1 MEKMKKDQFSRLVI
15 LLLILALNSFRKAY
29 GQSGREIL
37 EQTGVKGGLIVHID
51 CGDGQL
57 TAALRDNERYI
68 VHGLDTNTK
77 DIEAARRHIQSLGL
91 YGPVSVQ
98 QWNGVVLPYA
108 DNLASLVVVD
118 KPNRISMNEIMRVLR
133 PLGVAYVNSGSK
145 WIKTTKPWPDEI
157 DEWTHWQH
165 SADGNA
171 VARDKVVD
179 SPRRIQWVADPVW
192 QRHHNLV
199 PSTSAMVS
207 SRGRMFIIEDEAQT
221 SANAGELPDKW
232 YLVARDAFSGVLL
245 WKRPIKEWGWKT
257 WNTAWE
263 GRFNQP
269 PQLPKRLV
277 AAGDRVYVTLG
288 FSAPVS
294 EIDAATGKVLR
305 ILKGTERTDE
315 IIYQDGKLVLSIGY
329 EAPKPSEGR
338 NKALRR
344 SVCVIDLDSG
354 KKLWDKGAYSGLQAK
369 TDSAAPFGRLEL
381 VAGKKQVFL
390 MDQSAI
396 VGLDLDTG
404 RQNWRIA
411 RPKAKEYLITRYFIR
426 YSDQCVLVYQDGVIL
441 LAQPTWE
448 PKRGWHS
455 FPGTLYAF
463 SAADGKLLWKYPYGG
478 WSHNWQP
485 DVFVVD
491 DKVWIH
497 EHTIVEDNDWRTGHR
512 LDKSNIDY
520 FLIGLD
526 LQTGKIKRRF
536 STNKTLQT
544 DHHHRCYRAKATER
558 FFIASRRGAEF
569 INYETGHNSLN
580 HWARGACLHGFV
592 PCNGM
597 LYLTPH
603 PCVCYLN
610 TKLNGYYALAPKS
623 ERAASAPT
631 TDIAA
636 FEPGPAYEQAYAG
649 RSATANANDWPT
661 FRHDASRSGSTRA
674 SVSHKLKLCWEAAVG
689 GKLTPPV
696 VAGGKVFVAS
706 IDEHRV
712 VALTESNGKQ
722 VWDFTA
728 GGRIDTPP
736 TIHKGLVLFGS
747 ADGWAY
753 CLRESDGQFVWRHRL
768 APEARLIGARNQ
780 LESAWPVHGSILVKD
795 NIAYAA
801 AGRSSYLDSGIF
813 LYELDPV
820 NGNILKKRILYSP
833 DPETDEM
840 IPPDIFVDRKTLQ
853 GTKSDILVSA
863 GSGIFMRRERVFGDN
878 MNLTPYLFAG
888 GGFRDENWFN
898 RVSWEVGP
906 IGKSQLLVFTD
917 KRAYGVKAYLGK
929 GLAKSFQHGNNG
941 HGLWAGELNLNLLS
955 NSDSKEK
962 GKELWSENVPVRFN
976 ALAAAGEILF
986 AAGAIDTINPAD
998 PLAPFEGRAD
1008 SKLWAVDGKD
1018 GRKLSEYHLEGTPVY
1033 DGMAVTEGR
1042 VFVAM
1047 KTGKV
1052 ICFASTGEMGDVMQ
1066 VVKPIASGK
1075 KAHAHTRTYII
1086 SDPQDSAS
1094 YCHCYSQ
1101 VGCYT
1106 HKVPGYSQQ
1115 ILIAKNLFSSSYLL
1129 IKLNSTFPRWL

>member
-1 MEKMKKDQFSRLVI
+1 MKKDQFSKLVI
-15 LLLILALNSFRKAY
+15 LLLVLASNSFLEAH

-77 DIEAARRHIQSLGL
+77 NIKTARRYIQSLGL

-98 QWNGVVLPYA
+98 PWNGLALPYA

-118 KPNRISMNEIMRVLR
+118 KPNRVSMNEVMRVLR
-133 PLGVAYVNSGSK
+133 PLGVAYVKSGGK

-179 SPRRIQWVADPVW
+179 SPRRIQWVANPVW

-221 SANAGELPDKW
+221 SANAGELPDNW

-305 ILKGTERTDE
+305 VLKGTERTDE
-315 IIYQDGKLVLSIGY
+315 IIHQDGKLVLSIGH
-329 EAPKPSEGR
+329 EAPKPSEDRKEAVRR
-338 NKALRR
+338 N
-344 SVCVIDLDSG
+344 VCVIDLESG

-369 TDSAAPFGRLEL
+369 TDGASPFGRLEL

-396 VGLDLDTG
+396 VSLDLGTG
-404 RQNWRIA
+404 RQNWQIA
-411 RPKAKEYLITRYFIR
+411 RPKAKEYLITSYFIR
-426 YSDQCVLVYQDGVIL
+426 YSDQCVLVYQDGVVL

-463 SAADGKLLWKYPYGG
+463 SAVDGKLLWKYPYGG

-491 DKVWIH
+491 GKVWIH

-603 PCVCYLN
+603 PCICYLN

-623 ERAASAPT
+623 ERAASAQT

-636 FEPGPAYEQAYAG
+636 FELGPAYEQADAG
-649 RSATANANDWPT
+649 KSATANANDWPT
-661 FRHDASRSGSTRA
+661 FRHDPSRSGSTRA
-674 SVSHKLKLCWEAAVG
+674 SVPHSLKLCWEAAVG

-712 VALTESNGKQ
+712 VALTESNGRQ

-728 GGRIDTPP
+728 GGRVDTPP
-736 TIHKGLVLFGS
+736 TIYKGLVLFGS

-753 CLRESDGQFVWRHRL
+753 CLRESDGQLVWRR
-768 APEARLIGARNQ
+768 
-780 LESAWPVHGSILVKD
+780 
-795 NIAYAA
+795 
-801 AGRSSYLDSGIF
+801 
-813 LYELDPV
+813 
-820 NGNILKKRILYSP
+820 LYSP

-863 GSGIFMRRERVFGDN
+863 GSGIFMRAERVFGDDTN
-878 MNLTPYLFAG
+878 PMPYLFAG

-898 RVSWEVGP
+898 RVSWEIAPV
-906 IGKSQLLVFTD
+906 GKSQLLVFTD
-917 KRAYGVKAYLGK
+917 QRAYGVRAYLSK
-929 GLAKSFQHGNNG
+929 GPAKSFQRGNKG
-941 HGLWAGELNLNLLS
+941 HGLWAGELNLAPLS
-955 NSDSKEK
+955 QPDSKNK
-962 GKELWSENVPVRFN
+962 VKELWSENVSVRFN

-986 AAGAIDTINPAD
+986 AAGAIDTIDPSD

-1008 SKLWAVDGKD
+1008 SKLWAVNGKD
-1018 GRKLSEYHLEGTPVY
+1018 GRKLSEYYLEGSPIY
-1033 DGMAVTEGR
+1033 DGMAVAEGR

-1052 ICFASTGEMGDVMQ
+1052 LC
-1066 VVKPIASGK
+1066 VKRFKLQKSGFINRNALSK
-1075 KAHAHTRTYII
+1075 
-1086 SDPQDSAS
+1086 
-1094 YCHCYSQ
+1094 
-1101 VGCYT
+1101 
-1106 HKVPGYSQQ
+1106 
-1115 ILIAKNLFSSSYLL
+1115 
-1129 IKLNSTFPRWL
+1129 